1 MSWKLITMYFTI
13 FCLVWGPEQIRL
25 TIYTQVL
32 FYICKKNK
40 SYEIELKALIQRQ
53 KQGTSQKSERLNKI
67 LKKKKTL
74 SDGFT
79 YKKLKE
85 HHCWYSYKVNQD
97 KTTL

>member
-40 SYEIELKALIQRQ
+40 SYEIELKALIPRQ
-53 KQGTSQKSERLNKI
+53 KQGTSQKYERLNKI
-67 LKKKKTL
+67 LKKKTM

-79 YKKLKE
+79 YKKLKK
-85 HHCWYSYKVNQD
+85 HHS
-97 KTTL
+97 

>member
-40 SYEIELKALIQRQ
+40 SYEIELKALIPRQ

-67 LKKKKTL
+67 LKKKKHWVMGL
-74 SDGFT
+74 PIRNW
-79 YKKLKE
+79 KNII
-85 HHCWYSYKVNQD
+85 VNI
-97 KTTL
+97 LIR